1 MSDLIRFH
9 RAQEEM
15 YDTAL
20 REIRSG
26 RKRSHWIWYVFPQIA
41 GLGMSGMSQY
51 YAIRDLDEAREY
63 LADKVLRDRL
73 VEISGALLELDT
85 GDARAVM
92 GFPDDMKLRSCMT
105 LFSEADP
112 GETVFTDVLGKFF
125 GGEKDGLTLEKL
137 GRGSR

>member
-85 GDARAVM
+85 GDARTVM